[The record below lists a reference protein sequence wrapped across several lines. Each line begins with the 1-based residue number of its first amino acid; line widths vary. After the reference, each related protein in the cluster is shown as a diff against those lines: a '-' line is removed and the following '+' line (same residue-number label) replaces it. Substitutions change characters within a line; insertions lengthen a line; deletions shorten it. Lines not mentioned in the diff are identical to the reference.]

1 MGVLVRQSIAS
12 TLISYAGI
20 AIGYVN
26 LLYLYP
32 LFLSPEQVGLMRA
45 VQDAS
50 ILLAQ
55 FAQFGLAQSIIRFFP
70 RFIGEISRSKSFINT
85 ILLSSVVAYGVFLI
99 VYFALERSILGYF
112 EVNARELIHYSNL
125 ILWLTFIT
133 VMTTLMEVYARSLLK
148 NVIPNL
154 VREVVARLMLSVLVL
169 LYFRGAIDFQQV
181 MIGSVILYLIC
192 LLIIVFYLALG
203 DHLHFKADFSL
214 FDKGLKKE
222 FVLFSLLSFAGTAG
236 LIIIAKV
243 DSLMVAGLLG
253 LAPVAVYTTSS
264 YMATVIEVPK
274 RAMTQIAT
282 PLIARGF
289 EKNNLSEIKSIYQ
302 KTALNQFI
310 LGSLLLIGVAANL
323 DSIFMMMPKGD
334 IYQAG
339 KWVVIIVGIGKLVDM
354 LFGPSS
360 EIIIYSKYYSFNILL
375 IVLLSAVIVSSNNLL
390 IPRYGI
396 EGAAMGTA
404 ITMIIFN
411 TVKFVFIWSRL
422 ALQPFTMAFGH
433 VVIASVVALVINYF
447 LPRIDFTLADMMARS
462 AAITLVF
469 GGYIFMAK
477 ISPEGNQLI
486 TTSVKSIKSRIFN

>member
-1 MGVLVRQSIAS
+1 MGVLVRQSIIS
-12 TLISYAGI
+12 TIISYAGI

-50 ILLAQ
+50 LLLAQ

-70 RFIGEISRSKSFINT
+70 RFMGQIGHSKSFINVIVLT
-85 ILLSSVVAYGVFLI
+85 GLFAFGVFLI
-99 VYFALERSILGYF
+99 IYLTFQSYILNYF
-112 EVNARELIHYSNL
+112 ELNAKELVNYSNL
-125 ILWLTFIT
+125 VLWITFII
-133 VMTTLMEVYARSLLK
+133 VVTTLMEVYSRSLLK
-148 NVIPNL
+148 NILPNL
-154 VREVVARLMLSVLVL
+154 VREIISRLL
-169 LYFRGAIDFQQV
+169 LTVI
-181 MIGSVILYLIC
+181 VILYAQGVLDFQGVMISSLISHIVC
-192 LLIIVFYLALG
+192 LAIIVASLAINN
-203 DHLHFKADFSL
+203 HLHLRADFTI
-214 FDKGLKKE
+214 FDAGLRKE
-222 FVLFSLLSFAGTAG
+222 LILFSLLSFAGTAG

-243 DSLMVAGLLG
+243 DSLMVAALLG

-274 RAMTQIAT
+274 RAMTQVAS

-289 EKNNLSEIKSIYQ
+289 EQNNRNEIRNIYH

-310 LGSLLLIGVAANL
+310 LGALLLIGVAANL
-323 DSIFMMMPKGD
+323 DSIFMLMPKGE

-339 KWVVIIVGIGKLVDM
+339 KWVVIIVGFGKLVDM

-360 EIIIYSKYYSFNILL
+360 EIIIYSKYYSFNIVL
-375 IVLLSAVIVSSNNLL
+375 ILLLSVVIITSNNLL

-411 TVKFVFIWSRL
+411 MVKFVFIWVRMEF
-422 ALQPFTMAFGH
+422 QPFSIAFIK
-433 VVIASVVALVINYF
+433 VILIGAIAILAGF
-447 LPRIDFTLADMMARS
+447 LLPRIDFIIIDMIVRS
-462 AAITLVF
+462 GVITVVF
-469 GGYIFMAK
+469 GGLTLLLK
-477 ISPEGNQLI
+477 VSPDGNEL
-486 TTSVKSIKSRIFN
+486 VKRLASRIRS

>member
-1 MGVLVRQSIAS
+1 MGILVRQSIIS
-12 TLISYAGI
+12 TIISYAGI
-20 AIGYVN
+20 GIGYVN

-70 RFIGEISRSKSFINT
+70 RFMNEVAQSKSFINT
-85 ILLSSVVAYGVFLI
+85 ILLAGLVAFGFFLI
-99 VYFALERSILGYF
+99 AFFAFQAPILGYF
-112 EVNARELIHYSNL
+112 EANAQELIHYSSL
-125 ILWLTFIT
+125 VLWLTFIT
-133 VMTTLMEVYARSLLK
+133 VATALMEVYCRSLLK
-148 NVIPNL
+148 NILPNL
-154 VREVVARLMLSVLVL
+154 VREVIARLMLSVLVL
-169 LYFRGAIDFQQV
+169 LYFKNILNFDEV
-181 MIGSVILYLIC
+181 MIGSVLIYLIC
-192 LLIIVFYLALG
+192 LLIIVVYLAAG
-203 DHLHFKADFSL
+203 NHLHLHVDFSI
-214 FDKGLKKE
+214 FDRKLRKE
-222 FVLFSLLSFAGTAG
+222 ITLFSILSFAGTAG
-236 LIIIAKV
+236 LIVIAKV

-274 RAMTQIAT
+274 RAMTQVAT

-289 EKNNLSEIKSIYQ
+289 EKNNLDEIRSIYH

-310 LGSLLLIGVAANL
+310 LGTLLLIGVYANL
-323 DSIFMMMPKGD
+323 DSIFMLMPKGE

-339 KWVVIIVGIGKLVDM
+339 KWVVIIVGVGKLVDM

-375 IVLLSAVIVSSNNLL
+375 IVLLSAVIITSNNLL

-404 ITMIIFN
+404 ITMIVFN
-411 TVKFVFIWSRL
+411 SVKFIFIWSRME
-422 ALQPFTMAFGH
+422 LQPFSVAF
-433 VVIASVVALVINYF
+433 VKVIVIGAVAVALELVI
-447 LPRIDFTLADMMARS
+447 PRIDLIIGDIIVRS
-462 AAITLVF
+462 AIITGVF
-469 GGYIFMAK
+469 GGLSLLFNVSPDGNK
-477 ISPEGNQLI
+477 LISNILK
-486 TTSVKSIKSRIFN
+486 SVR